1 MWYYYVILANGNDL
15 PYFDYYLADVAE
27 WIIRKWSRD
36 ILKFEF
42 SCPHC
47 NGLVL
52 LLRTRSPC
60 RLLKPELPVELQEL
74 MSDLAVGDSCC
85 MWEETGPASSRGTSK
100 KGTSELFCWC
110 AEAAELCWAASA
122 AIAAMCRLAAACRW
136 KFGKKGG

>member
-1 MWYYYVILANGNDL
+1 
-15 PYFDYYLADVAE
+15 
-27 WIIRKWSRD
+27 
-36 ILKFEF
+36 
-42 SCPHC
+42 
-47 NGLVL
+47 
-52 LLRTRSPC
+52 
-60 RLLKPELPVELQEL
+60 

-136 KFGKKGG
+136 KFGKKGGQGPAEVGASTAGQKGGHALDTGGSKGAGLTGASSSGVSMRESMLNPPFFLGFEL